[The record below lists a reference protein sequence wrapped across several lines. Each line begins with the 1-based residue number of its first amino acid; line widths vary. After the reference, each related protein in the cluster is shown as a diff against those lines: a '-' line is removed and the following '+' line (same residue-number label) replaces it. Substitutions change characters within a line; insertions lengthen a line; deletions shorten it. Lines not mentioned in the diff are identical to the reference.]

1 MGCFNH
7 IRMTAGNG
15 ENMEKSK
22 NTNLHQAKSAKN
34 DEFYTTKETVEAELK
49 NYWPHFKNKIVYCNC
64 DDPYESEF
72 FKYFMIRF
80 NLLKLKGL
88 FATCYEGSQVSQ
100 HQLQLFDNE
109 ERKGIPYKIE
119 IYQEDIDL
127 LLTENKGELSQN
139 TIKKYIKEHK
149 KAEQLKGDG
158 RFDSSECLEMLEKAD
173 LAITNPPFSMFR
185 QYCEMLQK
193 YHKKFIIWGNN
204 NAITYKEIFP
214 LIKEN
219 KMWLGYTANKTCVF
233 KMPPSYE
240 KWDEKLTAKY
250 NDGFKYGKV
259 PAISVFTNLDI
270 PKRHDNLILYKTYSP
285 EAYPHY
291 DNYDAINVD
300 RVSDIPCDYC
310 ESWGVTQEEYA
321 RIPEKSLWE
330 ITREETHENQ
340 KILFVI
346 PAKGTKLRDELHEH
360 TEKYREKIEEEL
372 GKAIYCSG
380 CVGVPI
386 TVTDKLNPEQFEIIN
401 ANEIKKNDSIPEKVH
416 GLIKD
421 KEGKI
426 SNNGF
431 DKQIETG
438 ESRDRQTELSMLESY
453 SARYCNGV
461 MGVPITFLDK
471 WCPRQ
476 FYIKGLDRYVED
488 NPKYGHRFRIRN
500 KETYARILIQK
511 IL

>member
-7 IRMTAGNG
+7 IRMNAGNG

-22 NTNLHQAKSAKN
+22 NTNLHQAK
-34 DEFYTTKETVEAELK
+34 TTKDDEYYTLKDTVENEVK
-49 NYWPHFKNKIVYCNC
+49 YYWSHFEDKIIYCNC

-88 FATCYEGSQVSQ
+88 FATCYEGSRVSQ
-100 HQLQLFDNE
+100 HQLQLFDDE
-109 ERKGIPYKIE
+109 EYKGIPYKIQ

-127 LLTENKGELSQN
+127 LLEENNGELSQESIKQY
-139 TIKKYIKEHK
+139 IKKHK
-149 KAEQLKGDG
+149 KAKKLKGNG
-158 RFDSSECLEMLEKAD
+158 SFDSPECVELLKQCD
-173 LAITNPPFSMFR
+173 IVITNEPFSLMRSFVNLLME
-185 QYCEMLQK
+185 YD
-193 YHKKFIIWGNN
+193 KKFLIIGNK

-214 LIKEN
+214 LIKDN
-219 KMWLGYTANKTCVF
+219 KMWLGYTQPKEFKTPTGELT
-233 KMPPSYE
+233 K
-240 KWDEKLTAKY
+240 KLSGLTRWY
-250 NDGFKYGKV
+250 
-259 PAISVFTNLDI
+259 TNLDI
-270 PKRHDNLILYKTYSP
+270 PKRHDELIMYKTYSP

-310 ESWGVTQEEYA
+310 ESWGVTQEEYSL
-321 RIPEKSLWE
+321 IHEKSLWE
-330 ITREETHENQ
+330 ITREETRENQ

-386 TVTDKLNPEQFEIIN
+386 TVLDKYNPEQLEIV
-401 ANEIKKNDSIPEKVH
+401 KFRKGNDEKDLTYTAGVSS
-416 GLIKD
+416 LNNKQQTTNN
-421 KEGKI
+421 KQQTTNNKQRKI
-426 SNNGF
+426 
-431 DKQIETG
+431 TP
-438 ESRDRQTELSMLESY
+438 Y
-453 SARYCNGV
+453 
-461 MGVPITFLDK
+461 
-471 WCPRQ
+471 
-476 FYIKGLDRYVED
+476 
-488 NPKYGHRFRIRN
+488 FRIIVR
-500 KETYARILIQK
+500 K

>member
-1 MGCFNH
+1 MS
-7 IRMTAGNG
+7 AGNG

-49 NYWPHFKNKIVYCNC
+49 NYWPHFKNKIIYCNC

-88 FATCYEGSQVSQ
+88 FATCYEGSRVSQ
-100 HQLQLFDNE
+100 HQLKLFDNE
-109 ERKGIPYKIE
+109 EQKGIPYKIE
-119 IYQEDIDL
+119 IYQKDIDL
-127 LLTENKGELSQN
+127 LLKENNGELSQN

-158 RFDSSECLEMLEKAD
+158 SFNSSECLEMLKKSD
-173 LAITNPPFSMFR
+173 LIISNPPFSLFR
-185 QYCEMLQK
+185 VYLSMLEE
-193 YHKKFIIWGNN
+193 YKKGFLIIGSM
-204 NAITYKEIFP
+204 NAITYKEVFP
-214 LIKEN
+214 LIKDN
-219 KMWLGYTANKTCVF
+219 KLWLGYTHPKEFMT
-233 KMPPSYE
+233 P
-240 KWDEKLTAKY
+240 
-250 NDGFKYGKV
+250 DGEIKKFGNIMWY
-259 PAISVFTNLDI
+259 TNLDI

-330 ITREETHENQ
+330 ITREETRGNQ

-386 TVTDKLNPEQFEIIN
+386 TVLDKYNPEQFEILNPNDLRVDKPENEPIIANAGMQECRNAILAPGADGWHIN
-401 ANEIKKNDSIPEKVH
+401 
-416 GLIKD
+416 
-421 KEGKI
+421 GKR
-426 SNNGF
+426 
-431 DKQIETG
+431 K
-438 ESRDRQTELSMLESY
+438 
-453 SARYCNGV
+453 
-461 MGVPITFLDK
+461 
-471 WCPRQ
+471 
-476 FYIKGLDRYVED
+476 
-488 NPKYGHRFRIRN
+488 
-500 KETYARILIQK
+500 YARIFMCK

>member
-1 MGCFNH
+1 MNLEPLGCFNH

-100 HQLQLFDNE
+100 HQLQLFDDE
-109 ERKGIPYKIE
+109 EQKGIPYKIE

-127 LLTENKGELSQN
+127 LLTENNGELSQN

-158 RFDSSECLEMLEKAD
+158 SFDSSECLEMLEMAD

-330 ITREETHENQ
+330 ITREVNHENQ

-346 PAKGTKLRDELHEH
+346 PANGTKLRDELHEH

-380 CVGVPI
+380 CIGVPI
-386 TVTDKLNPEQFEIIN
+386 TVLDKYNPEQFEILNPNDLRVDKPQNEPIIANAGMQECRNAILAPGADGWHIN
-401 ANEIKKNDSIPEKVH
+401 
-416 GLIKD
+416 
-421 KEGKI
+421 GKR
-426 SNNGF
+426 
-431 DKQIETG
+431 K
-438 ESRDRQTELSMLESY
+438 
-453 SARYCNGV
+453 
-461 MGVPITFLDK
+461 
-471 WCPRQ
+471 
-476 FYIKGLDRYVED
+476 
-488 NPKYGHRFRIRN
+488 
-500 KETYARILIQK
+500 YARIFMRKVL
-511 IL
+511 